1 MSMAAA
7 LAKPAPPYI
16 AIRHFN
22 SRVASCCFYCI
33 ICDTISCIGGISMDN
48 AESYIKIRRGMV
60 RLLVDER
67 KAQKL
72 TQGALAEKLHIQ
84 RSNLARFERGE
95 QNPSLDFLIKVA
107 VALGK
112 EPDFV
117 LRTGAYQ
124 AFEKIPANGNGGT
137 RMEPAALLKQIDGYK
152 AAIDSRRPLT
162 QEEIKELDDYFRI
175 GLTYTS
181 NALEGNTLT
190 ISETKVIIEDGI
202 TVGGKPLKDCYEA
215 TGHAKA
221 YDYMLSAARAGNLVF
236 SEEMVL
242 ALHRLFYSSLD
253 VENAGKYRTYQV
265 FITGTE
271 YVPPDASEVPALM
284 GAFIS
289 ELNGKS
295 KKLHPVTLAA
305 FAHRRLV
312 DIHPFTDG
320 NGRTARLLMN
330 LILVNRG
337 YQIVSVPPVLRV
349 EYIGALHAA
358 QRSENPSDE
367 AFFQLI
373 AECEIEAQKDYCRM
387 FRIDP
392 PGKRSGPKSR
402 L

>member
-1 MSMAAA
+1 MNDE
-7 LAKPAPPYI
+7 
-16 AIRHFN
+16 R
-22 SRVASCCFYCI
+22 
-33 ICDTISCIGGISMDN
+33 
-48 AESYIKIRRGMV
+48 SYIKIRQDIV

-72 TQGALAEKLHIQ
+72 TQEVLAKRLAIQ

-112 EPDFV
+112 EPDFI
-117 LRTGAYQ
+117 LKSGEYK
-124 AFEKIPANGNGGT
+124 AFEKIPDNINGGKY
-137 RMEPAALLKQIDGYK
+137 MEPTALLKKIDEYK
-152 AAIDSRRPLT
+152 AVIDSRRPLAK
-162 QEEIKELDDYFRI
+162 EEVKELEDYFRI

-190 ISETKVIIEDGI
+190 INETKIIIEDGI

-221 YDYMLSAARAGNLVF
+221 YDFMLSAARAENLIF
-236 SEEMVL
+236 SEEMIL
-242 ALHRLFYSSLD
+242 TLHRLFYSSLD
-253 VENAGKYRTYQV
+253 TENAGKNRTYQV

-271 YVPPDASEVPALM
+271 YLPPTADEVPELM
-284 GAFIS
+284 KEFVF
-289 ELNGKS
+289 ELNDKNQT
-295 KKLHPVTLAA
+295 LHPVILAA
-305 FAHRRLV
+305 FAHKRLV

-330 LILVNRG
+330 LILVNKG
-337 YQIVSVPPVLRV
+337 YQIVSIPPILRM
-349 EYIGALHAA
+349 EYISALQEA
-358 QRSENPSDE
+358 QKSNNPSDK

-387 FRIDP
+387 FRIEL
-392 PGKRSGPKSR
+392 PKKNKV
-402 L
+402 